1 MHRVRSLRPL
11 ALAGISALVA
21 LCTQLAAVPTAQ
33 AALDEP
39 ARSACRNAGKV
50 PVTTSVVFNDPV
62 AGTPT
67 AVVERICSLIKKAA
81 VGSSIEIAEFVVSGD
96 AGADYAAVLLD
107 AYRRGVEV
115 RMVMDGY
122 QINNPAA
129 AELIR
134 TLGTDASVTSW
145 VHVCSHLSPEGN
157 TTSCQGTKGMHNKFA
172 LFSKTG
178 GKRDVVVQ
186 ASNNITDV
194 NSTSYWNNLV
204 VLPGNGTLFA
214 GYGKYFDDLAAE
226 VQNPDYDTTITSEMP
241 GGKVTAQFYPV
252 ADRDPIAARLDQVS
266 CKTKGRTRVEIG
278 QSEWDG
284 TRLAIVDEL
293 ARLKA
298 AGCQVRVVHGLAE
311 DAVTAALD
319 AAGIERRVLDGSTP
333 AGRIHSKYI
342 VVSDPAGPG
351 SGRGW
356 VLTGSHNFNATS
368 LQRNDEATVEL
379 SHRSIVDAYAAN
391 FARLW
396 EVGAVAGG

>member
-1 MHRVRSLRPL
+1 MHRARSLRPF
-11 ALAGISALVA
+11 ALAGVSALVA
-21 LCTQLAAVPTAQ
+21 LCTQLAAVPAAQ

-39 ARSACRNAGKV
+39 ARSACRNVGKV
-50 PVTTSVVFNDPV
+50 PVTTSAVFNDPV

-67 AVVERICSLIKKAA
+67 AVVERICSLIKQAA

-96 AGADYAAVLLD
+96 AGADYAGVLLD
-107 AYRRGVEV
+107 AHRRGVKV

-129 AELIR
+129 ADLIR
-134 TLGTDASVTSW
+134 TLGTDKSATSW

-172 LFSKTG
+172 LFAKTG

-204 VLPGNGTLFA
+204 VLPGNGKLFA

-226 VQNPDYDTTITSEMP
+226 VQNPDYDTTVTTRMRGSQ
-241 GGKVTAQFYPV
+241 VTAQFYPV
-252 ADRDPIAARLDQVS
+252 ADRDPIAQRLHQVG
-266 CKTKGRTRVEIG
+266 CKPKGRTRVEIG

-298 AGCQVRVVHGLAE
+298 KGCQVRVVHGLAE

-333 AGRIHSKYI
+333 AGRIHSKYL
-342 VVSDPAGPG
+342 VVSDPT
-351 SGRGW
+351 GRGW
-356 VLTGSHNFNATS
+356 VMTGSHNFNATS
-368 LQRNDEATVEL
+368 LQRNDEAMVEL
-379 SHRSIVDAYAAN
+379 SQRSIVKAYAAN

-396 EVGAVAGG
+396 KVGAVAGA